1 MKDRERLAL
10 ISTVYGTVVKNTTT
24 FHGRVGGD
32 LSYLLGAIAETLP
45 ACSPGPLP
53 SRCQFSKS
61 AGIVRILRCNFSP
74 DHKVWSFIEIV

>member
-1 MKDRERLAL
+1 MTDRERLAL
-10 ISTVYGTVVKNTTT
+10 ISTVYGAVAKTTTT

-45 ACSPGPLP
+45 ALQR
-53 SRCQFSKS
+53 RCQFSKS

-74 DHKVWSFIEIV
+74 ENKVWSFIEIV